1 MNEVGLQAALDSFLR
16 IYFSV
21 FEPAPKVEA
30 LVFRAEA
37 GQVRGI
43 AAPGCNLEDF
53 TGDRFTAAL
62 RAALLENDLVGVPQ
76 QYEYF
81 FPDFFHNFL
90 IQSCLDLPESA
101 GRRFYA
107 LPRVQNGESLFLPL
121 FSLEETWLK
130 KAGEFFLP
138 SVEALRS
145 FLDRE
150 LRHKNAHLDAYQ
162 AQRLHTRTAAEFIAR
177 ISGHPDTFAG
187 LNTIASLKYEKRA
200 CSASIAF
207 SDKDVIPLKAAFDQ
221 PLSLL
226 QYRKARKLLA
236 AMDSRLCLAAS
247 GDRFLGIARLEDI
260 NRPGVYLASLIKH
273 QTWELSCQGRLLLR
287 YEEGRLFAGRKQ
299 LQDTELAAFAQRLL
313 GLNETGASRILHLI
327 KGAAGAGHGGMLV
340 FSEEAKQEA
349 ERLSKDG
356 IQVKPFMP
364 EAEDLSAF
372 SAMDGAILM
381 DTEGYCHALGVI
393 LDGPACN
400 EADSSRGAR
409 YNSALRYHA
418 KNAEKKLLLV
428 VLSDDGMLNL
438 IPEPFPENRGPS
450 LA

>member
-1 MNEVGLQAALDSFLR
+1 MDEVGLQASLDAFLR

-21 FEPAPKVEA
+21 FEPAPKVET

-37 GQVRGI
+37 GLVQGI
-43 AAPGCNLEDF
+43 AATARKLEDF
-53 TGDRFTAAL
+53 TGDSFAAAL
-62 RAALLENDLVGVPQ
+62 RAALLDNDLIGIPQ
-76 QYEYF
+76 HYEYF
-81 FPDFFHNFL
+81 FPDFFQNFL
-90 IQSCLDLPESA
+90 IQRCLELPESA

-107 LPRVQNGESLFLPL
+107 LPRVQDRERLFLPL
-121 FSLEETWLK
+121 FSLEESWLK

-162 AQRLHTRTAAEFIAR
+162 AQRLHAQTAAEFLAR
-177 ISGHPDTFAG
+177 ISGHPDTFAC
-187 LNTIASLKYEKRA
+187 LNTIASLKYEKHA

-207 SDKDVIPLKAAFDQ
+207 SDTGVIPLKAAFNQ

-247 GDRFLGIARLEDI
+247 GDRFLGIARVEDI

-273 QTWELSCQGRLLLR
+273 LSWELSCQGRLLLR
-287 YEEGRLFAGRKQ
+287 CEEGRLSAGRRQ
-299 LQDTELAAFAQRLL
+299 MQDTELAAFAQRVL
-313 GLNETGASRILHLI
+313 GLDETGASRVLYLI
-327 KGAAGAGHGGMLV
+327 KGAAGTGYGGMLV

-349 ERLSKDG
+349 ERLSEDG

-400 EADSSRGAR
+400 GADSSRGAR

-418 KNAEKKLLLV
+418 KNEEKKLLLV
-428 VLSDDGMLNL
+428 VLSDDGMLDL
-438 IPEPFPENRGPS
+438 IPEPFPKDQGPGH
-450 LA
+450 A